1 MPVAALHGESRPAL
15 LVERVEAEQQGVD
28 IRLRVEGL
36 AGLVRDLGAS
46 SRAEQLAA

>member
-36 AGLVRDLGAS
+36 VSLVRDLGIG
-46 SRAEQLAA
+46 SRAERLTA